1 MGQQTRGQDTS
12 HYRFSLKKIAMKS
25 FLVIATLV
33 CFGAAFKID
42 DIAVLPHLKVVN
54 EAMQTVQRQ
63 ARQEASPEEQARVL
77 FSFGDSDRN
86 NKISVSEMANF
97 LSAAA
102 GLSQAQARATAQTF
116 VQFGDRNGD
125 GELDRAEYIAVAR
138 IAG

>member
-33 CFGAAFKID
+33 CFGAAFKLG

-63 ARQEASPEEQARVL
+63 ARQETPSPEAQAQIL
-77 FSFGDSDRN
+77 FALGDSDGN
-86 NKISVSEMANF
+86 NKISVSELANF

-102 GLSQAQARATAQTF
+102 ELSQVQAQSTAQTF
-116 VQFGDRNGD
+116 VMFGDQNGD
-125 GELDRAEYIAVAR
+125 GELNRGEYIAVAR
-138 IAG
+138 